1 MKTEGMGHQVK
12 ALEFLDGRRW
22 GGLFC
27 EQGTGKSWM
36 LLADAERCFKAGK
49 IDALVIIAPKGVHT
63 NFVRREIPTHL
74 SPPYRAW
81 AYNSGKSIKPL
92 DDLMR
97 DGSKSLKILAINIDA
112 LAHKTGLEVVKKFM
126 KGRKVML
133 AIDESQRIKTPTA
146 VVTKR
151 VMTLAA
157 SSTARRIMS
166 GTPLT
171 NSPPDLFS
179 QFEFLKPGFWGQTH
193 RAFVARY
200 AYIAPDHSGIMRHI
214 RARAAQNPWVKAQQ
228 EKGVWQGPQV
238 VERDDSGRPRWR
250 NLEELRDRVA
260 PHTFRVLK
268 KDCLDLPEK
277 VFERRFFDLVPGQRM
292 AYDQIKEDH
301 YLQIGDDILEA
312 TALTAQIKL
321 QQVTSGFVLMKQPD
335 DTVAAQYITEGNPRL
350 ELLEEVIDDIPN
362 DKQFVIFAHFREEI
376 RAICELLAK
385 MKISSVQYHGGVP
398 QNQREKAIDEFQSGQ
413 ARAFVGQPAS
423 GGIGITLTA
432 ADTMIYASMSY
443 NWGNLAQSQDR
454 IHRIGQTGDKCTY
467 IMLCATDTVDE
478 DIASALEHK
487 GQTAATVLGDAR

>member
-1 MKTEGMGHQVK
+1 MVHQGE
-12 ALEFLDGRRW
+12 ALTFLDGRRW
-22 GGLFC
+22 AAIFA

-36 LLADAERCFKAGK
+36 ILADAERCFHAGK
-49 IDALVIIAPKGVHT
+49 IDALLIIAPKGVHT

-74 SPPYRAW
+74 SPPFRAW
-81 AYNSGKSIKPL
+81 AYNSGKSVKPL
-92 DDLMR
+92 EDLLR
-97 DGSKSLKILAINIDA
+97 DGAKSLKILAINIDA
-112 LAHKTGLEVVKKFM
+112 LAHKAGYDVAMKFM

-133 AIDESQRIKTPTA
+133 VVDESQRIKTPTA

-151 VMTLAA
+151 VLQLA
-157 SSTARRIMS
+157 STSTARRIMS

-200 AYIAPDHSGIMRHI
+200 AHIAPDHSGIMRHI
-214 RARAAQNPWVKAQQ
+214 AARAAKNPAIKAAQQ
-228 EKGVWQGPQV
+228 KGTWKGPQI
-238 VERDDSGRPRWR
+238 VEKDFNGRPKWR

-277 VFERRFFDLVPGQRM
+277 VFERRYFDLVPGQRM
-292 AYDQIKEDH
+292 AYNQIKEEH
-301 YLQIGDDILEA
+301 YLEVGDDLLEA
-312 TALTAQIKL
+312 TSLTAQVKL

-335 DTVAAQYITEGNPRL
+335 ETTLAQYLIDGNPRL

-362 DKQFVIFAHFREEI
+362 DKPFIIFAHFREEI
-376 RAICELLAK
+376 RAICALLEK
-385 MKISSVQYHGGVP
+385 MNISHVQYHGGVS
-398 QNQREKAIDEFQSGQ
+398 QTNREKAIDEFQSG
-413 ARAFVGQPAS
+413 AKRGFVGQPGS

-432 ADTMIYASMSY
+432 ADIMIYASMSY

-454 IHRIGQTGDKCTY
+454 IHRIGQQGDKCTY
-467 IMLCATDTVDE
+467 IMLCAVDTVDE
-478 DIASALEHK
+478 DIAFALEHK
-487 GQTAATVLGDAR
+487 GQTAATVLGDN